1 MDIIELL
8 EETGTKYELR
18 EHLPTF
24 TAQRMAAV
32 EHEKGIYVAK
42 PVIVKADEKFMLCVL
57 SANHKVNLNALK
69 ESLGAES
76 LELAEEE
83 EIAKIF
89 NDCELG
95 AEPPVGSLYNIPT
108 IIDKTLLEDD
118 HILFQAGSHEKTLL
132 MRMKDYIELAKPK
145 VLDFAYHI

>member
-1 MDIIELL
+1 MGIIELL
-8 EETGTKYELR
+8 EDTGAKYELR
-18 EHLPTF
+18 EHSPTF

-32 EHEKGIYVAK
+32 EHEKGIFVAK
-42 PVIVKADEKFMLCVL
+42 PVIVKADGSYIMCVL

-69 ESLGAES
+69 DYLGAKS
-76 LELAEEE
+76 VELAEEE

-89 NDCELG
+89 DDCELG

-108 IIDKTLLEDD
+108 ILDQALIDDD
-118 HILFQAGSHEKTLL
+118 HILFQAATHEKTVR
-132 MRMKDYIELAKPK
+132 MKMKDYIKLASPK